1 MTGDDLRHR
10 VVLQAKSV
18 TRDAMG
24 GEVIT
29 WVDQATV
36 WAAIEPLNA
45 RELVAAQQVQPEL
58 STRISI
64 RHRSDV
70 TAEWRVKYGT
80 RIFAIVGP
88 PINPKMRNE
97 WLSIPCTEG
106 VLDG

>member
-10 VVLQAKSV
+10 IVLQAKSV

-36 WAAIEPLNA
+36 WAAIEPLSA

-58 STRISI
+58 NTRIGI
-64 RHRSDV
+64 RYRSDV
-70 TAEWRVKYGT
+70 TAEWRAKYGVRVFT
-80 RIFAIVGP
+80 IVGP
-88 PINPKMRNE
+88 PVNPKMSNE